1 MNYTVLIVDD
11 ETMPRKVLKE
21 HLPWD
26 ELRVSQIFQ
35 ASDGLEAIEQAR
47 QCRPDIV
54 ISDVRMPRMDGIE
67 MAAAIREFCPQCQ
80 FIFLSGYSDKEY
92 LKGAIRLKAANYVEK
107 PIDLEEISQSLREVI
122 EELEKQPKEE
132 TPDAPRRLFFHG
144 TKDMDSPLNTA
155 VFQGSQDHL
164 DFIAES
170 IRHRKESDAETAL
183 RRLYREAVSCE
194 GTDPE
199 YLRHFYRQIV
209 FLFLKAAENYNIT
222 AITQNTD
229 YYLYAAADRETMSE
243 LWNTLLE
250 LSRTYFAALTCQDTD
265 IVSRVDR
272 YLEQHYQNPALTVQD
287 AAHDLGFTNTYL
299 CTAYKKSCGKTINQH
314 LTQLR
319 LLHAKELLAGSTQKL
334 YEVAKN
340 VGYANGKYFTK
351 LFTRETG
358 LSPKEYRE
366 RHRHET

>member
-11 ETMPRKVLKE
+11 EAMPRKVLKE
-21 HLPWD
+21 HLLW
-26 ELRVSQIFQ
+26 EALRITQIFQ
-35 ASDGLEAIEQAR
+35 ASDGQEAIEQAR
-47 QCRPDIV
+47 QCLPDIV
-54 ISDVRMPRMDGIE
+54 ISDIKMPRMNGID
-67 MAAAIREFCPQCQ
+67 MAFAIRKFCPGCQ

-107 PIDLEEISQSLREVI
+107 PIDLEEIGQALSDVVA
-122 EELEKQPKEE
+122 ELDKLCKEDS
-132 TPDAPRRLFFHG
+132 PDTQRILFFHG
-144 TKDMDSPLNTA
+144 HRDSEAPLNTS

-164 DFIAES
+164 DSIAES
-170 IRHRKESDAETAL
+170 IRHRKESDTENAL
-183 RRLYREAVSCE
+183 RRLSRETALCE
-194 GTDPE
+194 GTDPD

-209 FLFLKAAENYNIT
+209 FLFLTAAENYNIT
-222 AITQNTD
+222 AVTQKAD
-229 YYLYAAADRETMSE
+229 YYLYTAADKETLSE
-243 LWNTLLE
+243 LWNTLLD
-250 LSRTYFAALTCQDTD
+250 LSRTYFSALTCQDTD
-265 IVSRVDR
+265 IASRVDR
-272 YLEQHYQNPALTVQD
+272 YLEQNYQNPALTVQD

-299 CTAYKKSCGKTINQH
+299 CAAYKKSCGKTINQH

-366 RHRHET
+366 RHRNET

>member
-11 ETMPRKVLKE
+11 EAMPRKVLKE

-26 ELRVSQIFQ
+26 ELKVTQIFQ

-54 ISDVRMPRMDGIE
+54 ISDIRMPRMDGIE
-67 MAAAIREFCPQCQ
+67 MAAAIREFCPHCQ

-122 EELEKQPKEE
+122 EELEHLPKEDM
-132 TPDAPRRLFFHG
+132 PDASRKLFFRG
-144 TKDMDSPLNTA
+144 NNDMDPPLNTMI
-155 VFQGSQDHL
+155 FQGSQEHL
-164 DFIAES
+164 DSIAES
-170 IRHRKESDAETAL
+170 IRHRKEADAEAAL
-183 RRLYREAVSCE
+183 RRLYRKAMSCE
-194 GTDPE
+194 GTDPD

-229 YYLYAAADRETMSE
+229 YYLYTTVDRETLAE
-243 LWNTLLE
+243 LWNTLFE
-250 LSRTYFAALTCQDTD
+250 LSRTYFGALTCQDTD

-272 YLEQHYQNPALTVQD
+272 YLEQHYQDPALTVQD

-299 CTAYKKSCGKTINQH
+299 CAAYKKSCGKTINQH